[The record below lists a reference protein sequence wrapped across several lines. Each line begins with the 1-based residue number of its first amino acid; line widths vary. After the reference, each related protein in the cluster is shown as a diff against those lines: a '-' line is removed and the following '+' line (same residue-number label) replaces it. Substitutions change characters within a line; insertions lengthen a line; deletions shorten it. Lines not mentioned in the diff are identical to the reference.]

1 MKKVLIVVAVIFF
14 MSMISTFIARTYITA
29 NENNLLYTIDLMPPV
44 SGAEEIYDTESQ
56 LHKISVISKF
66 IILNLVI
73 SIAIIILLYKT
84 KVFQKGYID
93 LLISI
98 LILVIPNIL
107 LYINT
112 LDLLNNLIKAVY

>member
-1 MKKVLIVVAVIFF
+1 MKKVLIVVVAIFF
-14 MSMISTFIARTYITA
+14 ISMISTFIARTYITA
-29 NENNLLYTIDLMPPV
+29 NENNLSYTIDLMPQIGEV
-44 SGAEEIYDTESQ
+44 EAKNSSELG

-73 SIAIIILLYKT
+73 SIAIIMLLYKT
-84 KVFQKGYID
+84 KVFQKRYID

-112 LDLLNNLIKAVY
+112 SDLLNNLIKAVY